1 MLKAVLAA
9 TTALTIAGTTL
20 ALAQQGDRQRDQRR
34 WQPTAEDI
42 RAFQAARIAA
52 LRAGLVLTPE
62 QEKHWPAFEAAVREL
77 QQLRADRI
85 KDHIEARRD
94 RRDGDRQGADP
105 AERLRRHATRM
116 TEAGAVLKKL
126 ADATDPLYRSLD
138 DGQRRRFAVLS
149 RMMGPRGGPG
159 GRQWRERDGGD
170 HRMQRQRHTEAV
182 PGTMAGAIAAEIATG
197 RKPVDAAAADL
208 NFARKPVDTTP
219 VEPGLAREPLS
230 TSYKADGFNRKPAGF
245 NQKPSAESL

>member
-9 TTALTIAGTTL
+9 TTALTIAGSTL

-42 RAFQAARIAA
+42 RAFQAARVAA

-85 KDHIEARRD
+85 KTRIEARRD

-105 AERLRRHATRM
+105 AERLRRHAARM

-126 ADATDPLYRSLD
+126 ADATDPLFRSLD
-138 DGQRRRFAVLS
+138 DSQRRRFAVLS
-149 RMMGPRGGPG
+149 RMMGPGGGKG
-159 GRQWRERDGGD
+159 GRQWRNRDGGEQKT
-170 HRMQRQRHTEAV
+170 QRQRRTEAV
-182 PGTMAGAIAAEIATG
+182 PGKTAGAIASEIAAS
-197 RKPVDAAAADL
+197 RKPVDAASADL
-208 NFARKPVDTTP
+208 NFARKPVDTTS
-219 VEPGLAREPLS
+219 VELGLARAPLS

-245 NQKPSAESL
+245 NRKPSVESL